1 MNVFLGDRS
10 FRDLERSSF
19 DSVKT
24 NLPIPESIDFSITE
38 NRPDVVASRFSLEKA
53 GYDVKISKRNILPS
67 FVITGNLGYNAY
79 SLSNLFGT
87 NTGLANIGV
96 IPFLDIFDGG
106 RKINAMKLMK
116 SRYNKHF
123 EEYNKR
129 LLTSAQEIND
139 ALYSAKIAKK
149 NYDTVSD
156 RLKLQENDSYLVSRK
171 EEIGTANIIDSLVKQ
186 EELLLVRQQNVSSKV
201 NEIIASI
208 NLYKATGGVDV
219 FTTSNNNDL

>member
-1 MNVFLGDRS
+1 MQELFVAADVLISDYSSCLPEYCILKKKS
-10 FRDLERSSF
+10 FIYATDI
-19 DSVKT
+19 DSYEPGFYFP
-24 NLPIPESIDFSITE
+24 LSD
-38 NRPDVVASRFSLEKA
+38 
-53 GYDVKISKRNILPS
+53 LPS
-67 FVITGNLGYNAY
+67 
-79 SLSNLFGT
+79 
-87 NTGLANIGV
+87 
-96 IPFLDIFDGG
+96 P
-106 RKINAMKLMK
+106 
-116 SRYNKHF
+116 
-123 EEYNKR
+123 
-129 LLTSAQEIND
+129 
-139 ALYSAKIAKK
+139 IAKN

>member
-1 MNVFLGDRS
+1 
-10 FRDLERSSF
+10 
-19 DSVKT
+19 
-24 NLPIPESIDFSITE
+24 
-38 NRPDVVASRFSLEKA
+38 
-53 GYDVKISKRNILPS
+53 
-67 FVITGNLGYNAY
+67 
-79 SLSNLFGT
+79 
-87 NTGLANIGV
+87 
-96 IPFLDIFDGG
+96 
-106 RKINAMKLMK
+106 MK
-116 SRYNKHF
+116 
-123 EEYNKR
+123 NKR
-129 LLTSAQEIND
+129 SLTSAQEIND

-149 NYDTVSD
+149 NSANVSD